1 MESPKC
7 SFASCELEV
16 VGTAQIVSLSLSE
29 SEVLQLRYEIEMK
42 YLCGVHYNDQFKKY
56 VYWHNKKCADPCQR
70 HARPRKTRLAVI
82 ELDTARPI
90 QPSSRYVPLCVC
102 LSKELSLLI
111 RADRSE
117 TFYFF
122 FLIK

>member
-7 SFASCELEV
+7 SFASCEHEV

-70 HARPRKTRLAVI
+70 HARPRKTRLAV
-82 ELDTARPI
+82 
-90 QPSSRYVPLCVC
+90 
-102 LSKELSLLI
+102 KLI
-111 RADRSE
+111 YIFFDVFGVKMFGANKRATNFG
-117 TFYFF
+117 TFF
-122 FLIK
+122 